1 MKLARF
7 LLACALFWAAGA
19 AAQTGHEKRRV
30 AVFWDSTVAERWRDT
45 TGHQLLEMPLNRLGY
60 AVVPIDAAKP
70 LPDPAS
76 IRDLHAVV
84 LWFEGDAL
92 PDPAAVLGFV
102 ERVQA
107 QGGRLV
113 VMGDPALLRRPGGAD
128 GVALADANRAFARAG
143 FRLNEGFVRLTF
155 DAEVLRKDSAMVE
168 FERPLDAVLPPF
180 AIWRPA
186 NSRATSHLVVRR
198 RNRPDTES
206 HVVIVGPGGG
216 LAAVGFTHFFEPELK
231 RRQWRLDPFAF
242 LAASLGHTGGPMPD
256 VTTLVGRRIFFSHI
270 DGDGWRNLTEIQPWR
285 RARKLSAE
293 VVLDDVLLRYPDL
306 PVTVAPIAG
315 DLHPDW
321 CGTEEGREL
330 ARRAFALPH
339 VEPASHTW
347 SHPLDWSFFDR
358 DDANPVEATILRRYP
373 GCGENP
379 SRLQATWRRVRD
391 RVAGP
396 ARDGGASL
404 ETRYDH
410 PIYDTPRTYAMRPFD
425 LEAEFAGAARWLE
438 TLAPPGAR
446 IGLVQWSGNTL
457 PYASALS
464 AARRAGLRNINGG
477 DTRFDREFPSAGYVA
492 PVGRR
497 EGSYFQVYA
506 AASNENTYTDLWT
519 DRFFGFRALAETIEN
534 TGAPRRLT
542 PVNLYY
548 HVYIAEKEAALR
560 SLHENIAVIRGMSI
574 VPIFA
579 SHYAAIAEGF
589 DTARFA
595 RLGPRAWRIEERGSL
610 QTLRFDPPLESLAV
624 DFARS
629 SGVLG
634 FTRDARAL
642 YVALDPDAASPV
654 VALSEPGG
662 EPGDASA
669 PYLIESRWPVRA
681 LARAAREFAFKAG
694 GFGAGEM
701 VWRVAPNSRWR
712 VSRDGAPDLDV
723 NADRDG
729 VVRVDAGV
737 GRGREIEIR
746 FARLDR

>member
-1 MKLARF
+1 MNLLRF
-7 LLACALFWAAGA
+7 LFACALLWAPPAG
-19 AAQTGHEKRRV
+19 AQTGYEQRRV
-30 AVFWDSTVAERWRDT
+30 AVFWDSSVSERWRDT

-76 IRDLHAVV
+76 IQDLRAVV

-92 PDPAAVLGFV
+92 PDPGAVFGFV

-107 QGGRLV
+107 QGGKLV
-113 VMGDPALLRRPGGAD
+113 VMGDPGLLRRAGGGD

-168 FERPLDAVLPPF
+168 FERKLDPVLPPF
-180 AIWRPA
+180 SIWRPA
-186 NSRATSHLVVRR
+186 DARATSHLVVRR

-242 LAASLGHTGGPMPD
+242 LAAALGHTGGPMPD
-256 VTTLVGRRIFFSHI
+256 VTTLAGRRIFFSHI

-285 RARKLSAE
+285 RGRKLSAE
-293 VVLDDVLLRYPDL
+293 VVLDDVLLRYPEL

-321 CGTEEGREL
+321 CGTEEGRDL
-330 ARRAFALPH
+330 ARRMFALPH

-347 SHPLDWSFFDR
+347 SHPLDWSFFAR
-358 DDANPVEATILRRYP
+358 ADANPVEATILRRYP
-373 GCGENP
+373 GCGENA

-396 ARDGGASL
+396 ARDAGAGS

-410 PIYDTPRTYAMRPFD
+410 PIYETPRTYAMRPFD

-438 TLAPPGAR
+438 TLAPPGTR

-457 PYASALS
+457 PYANALA

-477 DTRFDREFPSAGYVA
+477 DTRFDREFPSVGYVA

-497 EGSYFQVYA
+497 EAGYFQVYA

-560 SLHENIAVIRGMSI
+560 SLHENIAAIRELSI

-595 RLGPRAWRIEERGSL
+595 RVGPRAWRIEDRGSL
-610 QTLRFDPPLESLAV
+610 QTLRFDPPLDAAAV
-624 DFARS
+624 DFTRS

-634 FTRDARAL
+634 FTRAVHAL

-654 VALSEPGG
+654 VALG
-662 EPGDASA
+662 EPGDAA
-669 PYLIESRWPVRA
+669 VPYLVHSRWPVRA
-681 LARAAREFAFKAG
+681 LAREAREFSFKAG

-712 VSRDGAPDLDV
+712 VSRAGAEDIDV
-723 NADRDG
+723 NAGGDG
-729 VVRVDAGV
+729 VLRIDAGS
-737 GRGREIEIR
+737 GRGREIDIR
-746 FARLDR
+746 FSRLDR